1 MALLEV
7 LTVPNKKLKEVG
19 VEIKDFDEKLH
30 TFLDDMAE
38 TMYAENGIG
47 LSATQVGVAL
57 KVATV
62 DVANRDESSQLLEL
76 VNPVIVEKDGKVVSE
91 EGCLSVPGVWEE
103 VERAEKIKLE
113 YQDRHGEKQT
123 LEADGLLSICIQHEL
138 DHLDGKVFIDYLS
151 KLKRKLAVKKAQR
164 EAAKRK
170 EERG

>member
-7 LTVPNKKLKEVG
+7 LTVPNKKLKEKG
-19 VEIKDFDEKLH
+19 VEITEFDEKLH

-57 KVATV
+57 NVATV
-62 DVANRDESSQLLEL
+62 DVASRDEPSQLLEL
-76 VNPVIVEKDGKVVSE
+76 VNPKIVEREGRVVSE

-103 VERAEKIKLE
+103 VERSEKIKVE
-113 YQDRHGEKQT
+113 YQDRHGEKQS
-123 LEADGLLSICIQHEL
+123 LEADEMLSICIQHEL

-164 EAAKRK
+164 EAVKRK

>member
-1 MALLEV
+1 
-7 LTVPNKKLKEVG
+7 
-19 VEIKDFDEKLH
+19 
-30 TFLDDMAE
+30 
-38 TMYAENGIG
+38 MYAENGIG

-62 DVANRDESSQLLEL
+62 DVANRDEPSQLLEL
-76 VNPVIVEKDGKVVSE
+76 VNPVIVERDGKVVSE